1 MYLCVVHDNEVIV
14 MTITHFNPPPHYLS
28 TSSSPIPISHLSFP
42 HLSLLHPCSTLLP
55 SAGTNKDLL
64 QMQEDHFR
72 KEGRYQENEENLA
85 MFAIKERYIQ
95 YHKFMP
101 CTQLAIHNVP
111 TVLYTGLWKW
121 WSSFSTF
128 DSTFDSRYPEP
139 SPVSGSHVPTF
150 HHLQYQKLGT

>member
-1 MYLCVVHDNEVIV
+1 M
-14 MTITHFNPPPHYLS
+14 ITHFIPPPHYICFHLNPLLAYLTSLFPTS
-28 TSSSPIPISHLSFP
+28 T
-42 HLSLLHPCSTLLP
+42 LHPLSTLLP
-55 SAGTNKDLL
+55 SAGTNKNLL
-64 QMQEDHFR
+64 QVQEDHFR